1 MVLNKQSITV
11 KKSTKTIIYINIAT
25 NGESKK
31 QKIFWK
37 KVICFAEIIGDMI
50 INKVIKIDKS
60 FHNNQSIR
68 ARDIT
73 HSSLTQKGKANDE
86 R

>member
-11 KKSTKTIIYINIAT
+11 KKSTKTLKYINIAT

-50 INKVIKIDKS
+50 INKVIKIDE
-60 FHNNQSIR
+60 
-68 ARDIT
+68 T
-73 HSSLTQKGKANDE
+73 TNDKDKLFVVIE
-86 R
+86 FK